1 MTNLPST
8 KQMYRRRPNLARRK
22 TLVKRLAKYLG
33 MDAGVLR
40 RWFMGIAQPII
51 TAEEIEERLPSYS
64 VRKNTKPQPYAVRWA
79 KKHNVRL
86 R

>member
-1 MTNLPST
+1 MTNLPNT

-40 RWFMGIAQPII
+40 RWFMGIAQPIL
-51 TAEEIEERLPSYS
+51 TAKEIETRLAEG
-64 VRKNTKPQPYAVRWA
+64 TTYADRWA